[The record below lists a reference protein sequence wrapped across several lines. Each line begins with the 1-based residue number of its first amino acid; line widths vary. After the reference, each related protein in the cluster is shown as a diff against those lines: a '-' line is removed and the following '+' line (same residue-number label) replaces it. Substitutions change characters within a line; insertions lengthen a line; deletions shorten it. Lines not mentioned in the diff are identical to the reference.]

1 MTVSNKSINPM
12 LIEKPWGYY
21 TDIYRPDDKKVVFKQ
36 IVVDPD
42 GQLSNQFHKKR
53 TEFWY
58 IVSGEGVVTVEN
70 FDIYVTDDD
79 HLLIKPLERHMVK
92 NIGVEPLVIYET
104 QVGECDEDDIV
115 RLSDK
120 YGRES

>member
-1 MTVSNKSINPM
+1 MMEDAQVW
-12 LIEKPWGYY
+12 KPWGYY
-21 TDIYRPDDKKVVFKQ
+21 VDIHRPDDKKIVVKE
-36 IVVDPD
+36 IVVDPS

-58 IVSGEGVVTVEN
+58 IVSGEGVVTVED
-70 FDIYVTDDD
+70 FDIHVTDDD

-92 NIGVEPLVIYET
+92 NIGTDPLVIYET

>member
-1 MTVSNKSINPM
+1 MEGVQVW
-12 LIEKPWGYY
+12 KPWGYY
-21 TDIYRPDDKKVVFKQ
+21 VDIHRPSDKKIVVKE

-70 FDIYVTDDD
+70 FDIYVNDGD
-79 HLLIKPLERHMVK
+79 HLLTQLNSWGCKFHGLMCGDQKPHFD
-92 NIGVEPLVIYET
+92 LVI
-104 QVGECDEDDIV
+104 DDKAKRI
-115 RLSDK
+115 
-120 YGRES
+120 EEI

>member
-58 IVSGEGVVTVEN
+58 IVSGEGVVTVED
-70 FDIYVTDDD
+70 FDIYVSGDD

-104 QVGECDEDDIV
+104 QVGECDEDDII

>member
-1 MTVSNKSINPM
+1 MDDKQ
-12 LIEKPWGYY
+12 LWKPWGHYI
-21 TDIYRPDDKKVVFKQ
+21 DIHRPDDKNIVLKQ

-42 GQLSNQFHKKR
+42 GQLSNQYHKNR

-58 IVSGEGVVTVEN
+58 IVSGEGVITVEN
-70 FDIYVTDDD
+70 FDLYVTDGD
-79 HLLIKPLERHMVK
+79 HLTIKPMEKHMVK

-104 QVGECDEDDIV
+104 QVGQCEEDDII

-120 YGRES
+120 YGRGYITDE

>member
-1 MTVSNKSINPM
+1 MMEDAQVW
-12 LIEKPWGYY
+12 KPWGYY
-21 TDIYRPDDKKVVFKQ
+21 VDIHRPDDKKIVVKE
-36 IVVDPD
+36 IVVDPG

-58 IVSGEGVVTVEN
+58 IVSGEGVVTVED
-70 FDIYVTDDD
+70 FDIHVTDDD

-92 NIGVEPLVIYET
+92 NIGADPLVIYET